1 MPFSFRRSSLF
12 PNNKNPGPVK
22 PTHPTTSGP
31 VKPTHSVSPIPLTR
45 ANIPLIRS
53 SGGSINSPL
62 IRSGSVS
69 SPTHHYLTTSSTVV
83 TSTSPFVGNS
93 PKLGHIAPPRHHA
106 VVSNLSSSQ
115 VPPRHHISSSHVGSP
130 ASRPNIG
137 GIGSTASPQMSVP
150 VPGSASRVRVPGSK
164 YTPVRAEHF
173 STPPTYNITPNKID
187 SFVSPYQPEL
197 NLIQGAQVTNSTG
210 NYAGSPYTGT
220 FYSPYNTT
228 TPVENTPEFQ
238 NNLNTTELTT
248 TDQPEGCVVI
258 KRNRRLTSSFR
269 FRRSEALS
277 LEHPSSVDGVEG
289 HSRAAGNLATAATP
303 GKKNLVTNSGNSV
316 TNSGNSVT
324 NSGNLA
330 TTLGNK
336 PTGDKVIPV
345 MRTSSD
351 SSYTCG
357 QDQMSH
363 GTRDD
368 MSVPGKDHH
377 HHPLTR
383 RITIGNLPSP
393 NNFAVGG
400 NSGTDDISRNF
411 AHSGTVDT
419 ANNFAVN
426 QEKPGNRL
434 GRRISMSHNTVT
446 SYHGNS

>member
-31 VKPTHSVSPIPLTR
+31 VKPTHSVSPVPLAR

-62 IRSGSVS
+62 IHGSGSSIS
-69 SPTHHYLTTSSTVV
+69 SPTHHYLTSSSSVV
-83 TSTSPFVGNS
+83 TSSSPFVGNS
-93 PKLGHIAPPRHHA
+93 PKLGHIAPPRHH
-106 VVSNLSSSQ
+106 
-115 VPPRHHISSSHVGSP
+115 ISGSGHVGSP
-130 ASRPNIG
+130 STRPNLG
-137 GIGSTASPQMSVP
+137 SGSTASPHISVP

-197 NLIQGAQVTNSTG
+197 NLIQGAKVTSG

-220 FYSPYNTT
+220 FYSPYTTNTQA
-228 TPVENTPEFQ
+228 ENTPEFQ
-238 NNLNTTELTT
+238 NNLNTTESTT
-248 TDQPEGCVVI
+248 TQAADQPEGCVVI

-277 LEHPSSVDGVEG
+277 LEHPSSVDGIEG

-303 GKKNLVTNSGNSV
+303 GKNNFATVTNSGNL
-316 TNSGNSVT
+316 VT

-336 PTGDKVIPV
+336 PTGEKVIQPV

-351 SSYTCG
+351 NSYTCG

-368 MSVPGKDHH
+368 MSVPGKDHR
-377 HHPLTR
+377 HPLTR

-400 NSGTDDISRNF
+400 NSGTVDVSRN
-411 AHSGTVDT
+411 SGTVET
-419 ANNFAVN
+419 ANNFAVANN
-426 QEKPGNRL
+426 QEKPGGGNRV
-434 GRRISMSHNTVT
+434 GRRVSMSHNTVT
-446 SYHGNS
+446 SYHGNN